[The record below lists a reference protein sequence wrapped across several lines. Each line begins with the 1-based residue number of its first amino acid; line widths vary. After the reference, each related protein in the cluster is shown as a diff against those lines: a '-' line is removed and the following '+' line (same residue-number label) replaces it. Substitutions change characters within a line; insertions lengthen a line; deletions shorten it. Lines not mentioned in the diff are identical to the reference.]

1 MSATATTAAAAT
13 AATAPTAATFLPRSP
28 QAAMAG
34 GKIGVRKG
42 SPMQARGLGEI
53 LKTIDARAI
62 LAERAAAN
70 AGPNTARPSSAGCC
84 AVVWARLDV
93 AVTGVRQALDADG
106 VEHTSFTVVARDRGT
121 GRASLVRRRYRQFAA
136 LYDAFAGQPMQHGL
150 R

>member
-1 MSATATTAAAAT
+1 
-13 AATAPTAATFLPRSP
+13 
-28 QAAMAG
+28 MAG
-34 GKIGVRKG
+34 GKIRVRKG
-42 SPMQARGLGEI
+42 SAMQARALGEI
-53 LKTIDARAI
+53 LKSIDARAI

-70 AGPNTARPSSAGCC
+70 AGPNAARQPRAGC

-106 VEHTSFTVVARDRGT
+106 VEHTSFTVVARDRGEPAGDM
-121 GRASLVRRRYRQFAA
+121 GRATLVRRRYRQFAA